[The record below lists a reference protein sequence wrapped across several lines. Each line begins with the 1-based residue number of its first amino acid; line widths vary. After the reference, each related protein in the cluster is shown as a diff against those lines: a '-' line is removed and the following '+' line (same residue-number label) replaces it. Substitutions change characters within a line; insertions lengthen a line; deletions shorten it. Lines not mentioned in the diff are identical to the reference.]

1 MRKIIP
7 YIASDFRKDKIWLR
21 RSKPSQR
28 KYQVVLAIDDSR
40 SMAENKCGHLALEA
54 MVLLARAMARLEVGE
69 IGVVGFGGGG
79 GGFSAS
85 AAEDIFAQFFGGGGT
100 GGMGGGGNPFGGF
113 GGMPGGMPG
122 HHAHGG
128 GRARPR
134 ERKKADPIEQSL
146 RLTLEEMYY
155 GCSKNL
161 KLTRTVMRGDVEQR
175 VSETLTI
182 DVKPGWKKGTK
193 ITFPEKGDEAPGVIA
208 ADIVFVID
216 EKRHPQFER
225 DGNDLVK
232 TVKVDLSEALLGAN
246 VFVTTLDGKS
256 INVEVKEVIDPKY
269 VKVLIGEGMPLSKS
283 PNSRGD
289 LKIKFEV
296 AFPKTLDDDRRKK
309 LREALDGCEY

>member
-1 MRKIIP
+1 M
-7 YIASDFRKDKIWLR
+7 
-21 RSKPSQR
+21 
-28 KYQVVLAIDDSR
+28 
-40 SMAENKCGHLALEA
+40 
-54 MVLLARAMARLEVGE
+54 
-69 IGVVGFGGGG
+69 
-79 GGFSAS
+79 
-85 AAEDIFAQFFGGGGT
+85 T
-100 GGMGGGGNPFGGF
+100 
-113 GGMPGGMPG
+113 GGMPG

-134 ERKKADPIEQSL
+134 ESKKADPIEQSL

-216 EKRHPQFER
+216 EKRHPKFER

-232 TVKVDLSEALLGAN
+232 TVKVDLRRVSVARASPREEDFHSRRSRVSLRPPLGHDARPYDASRLRL
-246 VFVTTLDGKS
+246 TRPRAPPRRSLAAPRGKS
-256 INVEVKEVIDPKY
+256 H
-269 VKVLIGEGMPLSKS
+269 S
-283 PNSRGD
+283 
-289 LKIKFEV
+289 
-296 AFPKTLDDDRRKK
+296 ARRCS
-309 LREALDGCEY
+309 APTCS